1 MKKLELPDPSLAEV
15 QISMFQA
22 PQASNSVFTFRS
34 RTIDANQTISADPA
48 IMKRGPVNRII
59 MILSLMTLIEAK
71 NILYLLIH
79 RTNLIN
85 RQNKHTT

>member
-1 MKKLELPDPSLAEV
+1 MAEEKDIVTSRISELSARDQKMSDIFKDVSL
-15 QISMFQA
+15 
-22 PQASNSVFTFRS
+22 T
-34 RTIDANQTISADPA
+34 
-48 IMKRGPVNRII
+48 
-59 MILSLMTLIEAK
+59 K